1 KKQNPQAIRSFRQ
14 FGRPTD
20 KILNTAR
27 RSIPNKPLKPFL
39 APIYSHPKADNA
51 EADHSNNFSDR
62 MGHVA
67 VTRSESGIR
76 ARSKCGQKR
85 SQATQKFANF
95 QRLSRADCLRIPLD
109 PKDPQSG
116 FAKSSG
122 VFHSH
127 FKANSDR

>member
-1 KKQNPQAIRSFRQ
+1 
-14 FGRPTD
+14 
-20 KILNTAR
+20 
-27 RSIPNKPLKPFL
+27 
-39 APIYSHPKADNA
+39 
-51 EADHSNNFSDR
+51 

-85 SQATQKFANF
+85 SQAIEKFANF
-95 QRLSRADCLRIPLD
+95 RSASRADCLRIPRD

-116 FAKSSG
+116 FAKSPG

-127 FKANSDR
+127 FKANSER